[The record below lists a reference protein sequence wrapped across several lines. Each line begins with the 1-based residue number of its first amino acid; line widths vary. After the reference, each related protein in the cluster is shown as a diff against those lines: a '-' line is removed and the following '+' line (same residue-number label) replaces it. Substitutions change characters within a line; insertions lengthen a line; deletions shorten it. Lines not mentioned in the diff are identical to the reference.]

1 LPKCINSLL
10 TINYFLPTVMK
21 KNTVKVMLLM
31 SLLGSSFTLFAQS
44 AEAKKKILAN
54 SYAEAGAKLAE
65 RLDTEFKQKHA
76 EALKLAEV
84 NGWPLMIEKDG
95 DMAQLMYVTEE
106 GAPIYYGTSNVG
118 SAITSRS
125 NWLHPGGGLGL
136 NLTGKSNIE
145 AIGSMF
151 LGMWDGEYPLIT
163 HLDFANRIDPGDVG
177 VVSNVQQHPT
187 HVMGTMIGSGATD
200 AATKGI
206 AYEAYGIASNFN
218 NDLAE
223 MASQNATLGMII
235 SNHSY
240 GLRTDAPGFQNYF
253 FGAYIGASRDLDEM
267 LFDYPFYQPVI
278 AAGNDNNGATYDL
291 ITSMGTSKNA
301 VVVAAVNEV
310 NTFNADGTPA
320 SVSIASFSNWGP
332 TDDNRIKPDISS
344 KGTNVKS
351 TSNGSTSAHATLQG
365 TSMAAPGIT
374 GAFALIQQYYAEQHD
389 NTFMR
394 SATLRALMAHTADE
408 CGTDPGPD
416 ARFGWGLMNAKKCVE
431 TITNQG
437 VSSIIEEN
445 VLLPGQTYTFAVTAI
460 GNQPVI
466 ATLAWTDPA
475 GVAVTSTTS
484 SARLVNNL
492 DIKVTKGS
500 TTYRPWKLG
509 TSNSAAAV
517 KGENNVDNIEKV
529 EIAEASGAY
538 TITVSHKGTT
548 LVNPNGTPSQ
558 QYSLVVT
565 GVGEPVSVGQV
576 AAEMF
581 SIWPNPA
588 ADVLNVRLTAG
599 FESGASVKIYD
610 IQGRVMLQQSLTGME
625 TVVNTQSLSSGVYF
639 VDVLNGG
646 KNQVKKVVIE

>member
-1 LPKCINSLL
+1 
-10 TINYFLPTVMK
+10 
-21 KNTVKVMLLM
+21 M

-54 SYAEAGAKLAE
+54 SYPEAGAKLGE
-65 RLDTEFKQKHA
+65 RLDAEFKQKHA
-76 EALKLAEV
+76 EALRLAEI
-84 NGWPLMIEKDG
+84 NGWPLTIEKEDG
-95 DMAQLMYVTEE
+95 RADLMYVSDE
-106 GAPIYYGTSNVG
+106 GTPIYYGTSNVG

-136 NLTGKSNIE
+136 SLTGLSNT
-145 AIGSMF
+145 AVGQMF
-151 LGMWDGEYPLIT
+151 VGMWDGQYPLVT
-163 HLDFANRIDPGDVG
+163 HQDFVNRIDPGDTG

-187 HVMGTMIGSGATD
+187 HVMGTMIGSGAT
-200 AATKGI
+200 AANSKGI
-206 AYEAYGIASNFN
+206 AYEAYGIASNYD
-218 NDLAE
+218 NDLSE
-223 MASQNATLGMII
+223 MILQNQNVNMII

-240 GLRTDAPGFQNYF
+240 GLIATNLPSYY
-253 FGAYIGASRDLDEM
+253 FGAYIGQSRDLDDM
-267 LFDYPFYQPVI
+267 LFDFPYYQPVI
-278 AAGNDNNGATYDL
+278 AAGNDNNGSTYDL
-291 ITSMGTSKNA
+291 LTSMGTSKNA

-320 SVSIASFSNWGP
+320 SVSLASFSNWGP

-344 KGTNVKS
+344 KGTNVYS
-351 TSNGSTSAHATLQG
+351 TSTGSNGSTSAHATLQG

-374 GAFALIQQYYAEQHD
+374 GAFTLIQQHYAEQNN

-408 CGTDPGPD
+408 CGTNPGPD
-416 ARFGWGLMNAKKCVE
+416 SRFGWGLMNAKKCAE
-431 TITNQG
+431 TITNEG

-445 VLLPGQTYTFAVTAI
+445 ILLPGQTYTFDVTAI

-475 GVAVTSTTS
+475 GTAVSSTTT

-492 DIKVTKGS
+492 DIKVTKNN

-509 TSNSAAAV
+509 ASNTAAAV
-517 KGENNVDNIEKV
+517 QGDNNVDNIEKV
-529 EIAEASGAY
+529 EIAEASGDY
-538 TITVSHKGTT
+538 TITISHKGST

-565 GVGEPVSVGQV
+565 GIVGDDFGVKGP
-576 AAEMF
+576 AAELF
-581 SIWPNPA
+581 SVWPNPA
-588 ADVLNVRLTAG
+588 ADVLNVRLSAG
-599 FESGASVKIYD
+599 FENGASVKMYD
-610 IQGRVMLQQSLTGME
+610 IQGRIMLQQSLTGME
-625 TVVNTQSLSSGVYF
+625 TIVNTQSLSSGVYF

-646 KNQVKKVVIE
+646 KSQVKKVVIE

>member
-1 LPKCINSLL
+1 LPNCINSLL

-54 SYAEAGAKLAE
+54 SYVEAGAKLTQ
-65 RLDTEFKQKHA
+65 RLDAEFKEKHA
-76 EALKLAEV
+76 EAIKLAEI
-84 NGWPLMIEKDG
+84 NGWPLTIKNEDG
-95 DMAQLMYVTEE
+95 RGDLMYVSEE
-106 GAPIYYGTSNVG
+106 GAPIYYGTFNVG

-136 NLTGKSNIE
+136 NLTGFSSNDLV
-145 AIGSMF
+145 GQMYV
-151 LGMWDGEYPLIT
+151 GMWDGQYPLVT
-163 HLDFANRIDPGDVG
+163 HLDFANRIDPGDTG

-200 AATKGI
+200 AEAKGI
-206 AYEAYGIASNFN
+206 AYQAYGIASNYD

-223 MASQNATLGMII
+223 MGDQNEFLGMII

-240 GLRTDAPGFQNYF
+240 GLIASQVPSYY
-253 FGAYIGASRDLDEM
+253 FGAYIDKSRNLDEM
-267 LFDYPFYQPVI
+267 LFDYPYYQPVI
-278 AAGNDNNGATYDL
+278 AAGNDNNGTSYDL
-291 ITSMGTSKNA
+291 LTSMGTSKNA

-310 NTFNADGTPA
+310 NTFNADGTPT
-320 SVSIASFSNWGP
+320 SVSLASFSNWGP

-344 KGTNVKS
+344 KGTNVYS
-351 TSNGSTSAHATLQG
+351 TSNGSNTAHATLQG

-374 GAFALIQQYYAEQHD
+374 GAFTLIQQYYAEQ
-389 NTFMR
+389 NEGTFMR

-408 CGTDPGPD
+408 CGTNPGPD

>member
-1 LPKCINSLL
+1 
-10 TINYFLPTVMK
+10 MK

-54 SYAEAGAKLAE
+54 SYVEAGAKLTQ
-65 RLDTEFKQKHA
+65 RLDAEFKEKHA

-84 NGWPLMIEKDG
+84 NGWPLTIKNENGRAD
-95 DMAQLMYVTEE
+95 LMYVSEE

-136 NLTGKSNIE
+136 SLTGLSSN
-145 AIGSMF
+145 AAVGQMYV
-151 LGMWDGEYPLIT
+151 GMWDGEYPLIT
-163 HLDFANRIDPGDVG
+163 HQDFVGRIEAADV
-177 VVSNVQQHPT
+177 SIPNPIELHPT
-187 HVMGTMIGSGATD
+187 HVMGTMIGSGAT
-200 AATKGI
+200 AATSKGI
-206 AYEAYGIASNFN
+206 AYQAYGIASNYD

-223 MASQNATLGMII
+223 MGNQNEFVGMIV

-240 GLRTDAPGFQNYF
+240 GLRAELVPTYY
-253 FGAYIGASRDLDEM
+253 FGAYIAQSRDLDEM
-267 LFDYPFYQPVI
+267 LFDYPYYQPVI
-278 AAGNDNNGATYDL
+278 AAGNDNNGATYGML
-291 ITSMGTSKNA
+291 TSMGTSKNA

-310 NTFNADGTPA
+310 NTFNADGTPT
-320 SVSIASFSNWGP
+320 SVTIANFSNWGP

-344 KGTNVKS
+344 KGTNVYS
-351 TSNGSTSAHATLQG
+351 TSHVSTSAHATLQG

-374 GAFALIQQYYAEQHD
+374 GAFALIQQYYAEQHEG
-389 NTFMR
+389 TFMR

-408 CGTDPGPD
+408 CGTDAGPD
-416 ARFGWGLMNAKKCVE
+416 ARFGWGLMNAKKCAE
-431 TITNQG
+431 TITNEG
-437 VSSIIEEN
+437 VSSMIEEN
-445 VLLPGQTYTFAVTAI
+445 VLLPGQTYTINVTAI

-475 GVAVTSTTS
+475 GVAVSNSTTS
-484 SARLVNNL
+484 SRLINNL

-500 TTYRPWKLG
+500 TTFRPWKLG
-509 TSNSAAAV
+509 ASNSAAAV
-517 KGENNVDNIEKV
+517 QGDNNVDNIEKV

-558 QYSLVVT
+558 QYSLVIT
-565 GVGEPVSVGQV
+565 GVGEPVGVDEV
-576 AAEMF
+576 AAELF

-599 FESGASVKIYD
+599 FENGASVKMYD

-625 TVVNTQSLSSGVYF
+625 TIVNTQSLSSGVYF